1 MKKKIGSLLTAALV
15 TATAFT
21 LTPGGAAAADVM
33 TVVSGGGTALVG
45 GNAVDKNGPHI
56 SGQEALK
63 IVRAAFPYLPAEGE
77 PRIDLEED
85 DYRGRTV
92 WRVSTEERP
101 SYRPGPPPGYSAAVD
116 AATGEILEMH
126 WRPVPRAGAQEIK
139 GVISREKARAVAESL
154 ARRLQPEKF
163 ARMTANPSP
172 SAYPGYRWPV
182 LDAAYHFSWSRTHDG
197 IPVGDDG
204 LHIAVDALTGLVTG
218 YTLLWLDDLKLP
230 PAGAV
235 LPAGEIPAKVA
246 AKAGMVLVYEVFPGG
261 AAPAQVRPVYQVN
274 TRYAYLVDARTG
286 DFLNFQGEPVKEC
299 ALYAPEDYAHIGG
312 EGNPPAPGAGID
324 PARAREAAER
334 FFKLLGYEGPV
345 ERSGSGVSTGPLGRQ
360 ASWYYTLRL
369 EGQDGPMPHVGV
381 DSATGEVVEFHD
393 DAFRTLR
400 PDPGEKRLTRD
411 EALAVARDF
420 IQKVSPACAGH
431 VALEKSPPEWRAGED
446 TYSFRFFRV
455 VNGIP
460 FPTDGI
466 GVDIAS
472 DGRVVGYRC
481 EWHRVNFPRP
491 QSVISPAEAA
501 RRWVANAS
509 YELKYHLP
517 RTDDGRPCA
526 GAQLVYFLKEAV
538 AVDAVTGQV
547 LGPDGRPLGS
557 PAPGYDFRGSRAADY
572 LQLLAE
578 RGLLPPPEKFAPSA
592 PVTRR
597 EAVRVLV
604 AAARRYYGAE
614 EVPTVPS
621 FRDVAPGDADFGTV
635 ETAVALGI
643 VPGGGSFGPDQPLDR
658 KTLAAWLVNAAGY
671 GEVAAIPNR
680 IASPFADTAA
690 LSGREQN
697 YIGLAYGLGLMR
709 GDGTARFR
717 PDEPVTWEELAAAV
731 IRALPLTRP
740 MPDKL

>member
-1 MKKKIGSLLTAALV
+1 MSIPAENIFSKQGGPFISLRYLYATAVWRRAKEAGLLPVVLHFAGEKEFSMKREKHEKRKTGGRIKVKKKIGSLLTVALV
-15 TATAFT
+15 IATAFI
-21 LTPGGAAAADVM
+21 LAPGGAAAADAK
-33 TVVSGGGTALVG
+33 TVVPHGGAAPVEES
-45 GNAVDKNGPHI
+45 AVNKNGPPI

-85 DYRGRTV
+85 TYRGRTV
-92 WRVSTEERP
+92 WRIDAEERP
-101 SYRPGPPPGYSAAVD
+101 SYRPVPPPGYHATVD

-126 WRPVPRAGAQEIK
+126 WRPAPPAGVQEIK

-172 SAYPGYRWPV
+172 SAYLGYGRPA

-204 LHIAVDALTGLVTG
+204 LHISVDAVTGLVTG
-218 YTLLWLDDLKLP
+218 YTLLWREDIKLS

-235 LPAGEIPAKVA
+235 LPAGEVPAKVA
-246 AKAGMVLVYEVFPGG
+246 AKAGTVLVYAVFPGG
-261 AAPAQVRPVYQVN
+261 AAPAQVRPVYQIN
-274 TRYAYLVDARTG
+274 SRYAYMVDARTG
-286 DFLNFQGEPVKEC
+286 DFLNFQGEPVREC
-299 ALYAPEDYAHIGG
+299 VLYAPEDYAHIGG
-312 EGNPPAPGAGID
+312 EGNPPVPGAGVD
-324 PARAREAAER
+324 PLKAREAAER
-334 FFKLLGYEGPV
+334 FFRLLGYEGPV
-345 ERSGSGVSTGPLGRQ
+345 ERSGSGVSTGPLGRR
-360 ASWYYTLRL
+360 ASWYYALRA
-369 EGQDGPMPHVGV
+369 EGQDGPVPHVGV

-393 DAFRTLR
+393 YAFRALR
-400 PDPGEKRLTRD
+400 SDAGEKRLTRE

-420 IQKVSPACAGH
+420 IRKVGPACAGH
-431 VALEKSPPEWRAGED
+431 VALEKSPPEWRRDED
-446 TYSFRFFRV
+446 THSFRFFRV

-466 GVDIAS
+466 EVEIAP

-509 YELKYHLP
+509 YELKYYLP

-526 GAQLVYFLKEAV
+526 EARLVYFLREAV

-557 PAPGYDFRGSRAADY
+557 PASGYDFRGSQAADY

-578 RGLLPPPEKFAPSA
+578 SGLLPPPEKFAPSA

-597 EAVRVLV
+597 EAVRALV
-604 AAARRYYGAE
+604 AATRRYYGTE
-614 EVPTVPS
+614 EVPSSPS
-621 FRDVAPGDADFGTV
+621 FRDVAPGDPDFGTV
-635 ETAVALGI
+635 ETAVALCI
-643 VPGGGSFGPDQPLDR
+643 VPGGGSFG
-658 KTLAAWLVNAAGY
+658 
-671 GEVAAIPNR
+671 
-680 IASPFADTAA
+680 S
-690 LSGREQN
+690 
-697 YIGLAYGLGLMR
+697 
-709 GDGTARFR
+709 
-717 PDEPVTWEELAAAV
+717 EE
-731 IRALPLTRP
+731 
-740 MPDKL
+740 

>member
-1 MKKKIGSLLTAALV
+1 
-15 TATAFT
+15 
-21 LTPGGAAAADVM
+21 
-33 TVVSGGGTALVG
+33 VG
-45 GNAVDKNGPHI
+45 G
-56 SGQEALK
+56 
-63 IVRAAFPYLPAEGE
+63 
-77 PRIDLEED
+77 
-85 DYRGRTV
+85 
-92 WRVSTEERP
+92 
-101 SYRPGPPPGYSAAVD
+101 
-116 AATGEILEMH
+116 
-126 WRPVPRAGAQEIK
+126 
-139 GVISREKARAVAESL
+139 
-154 ARRLQPEKF
+154 
-163 ARMTANPSP
+163 
-172 SAYPGYRWPV
+172 
-182 LDAAYHFSWSRTHDG
+182 
-197 IPVGDDG
+197 DG
-204 LHIAVDALTGLVTG
+204 LHIAVDALTGLVTS

-230 PAGAV
+230 PTGAV
-235 LPAGEIPAKVA
+235 LPAGEVPARVA
-246 AKAGMVLVYEVFPGG
+246 AKAGTALVYEVFSDG
-261 AAPAQVRPVYQVN
+261 AAPAQVRPVYQIN
-274 TRYAYLVDARTG
+274 SRYAYLVDARTG

-299 ALYAPEDYAHIGG
+299 VLYAPEDYAHIGG

-324 PARAREAAER
+324 PTRAREAAER
-334 FFKLLGYEGPV
+334 FFRLLGCEGPV
-345 ERSGSGVSTGPLGRQ
+345 ERSGGGVSTGPLGRR
-360 ASWYYTLRL
+360 ASWYYALRL
-369 EGQDGPMPHVGV
+369 EGQDGPVPQVGV
-381 DSATGEVVEFHD
+381 DSATREVVEFHD
-393 DAFRTLR
+393 DAFRALR
-400 PDPGEKRLTRD
+400 SDPGEKRLTRD

-431 VALEKSPPEWRAGED
+431 VALEKSPPEWRRDED

-460 FPTDGI
+460 FPMDGI
-466 GVDIAS
+466 EVDIAS
-472 DGRVVGYRC
+472 NGRVVGYRC

-491 QSVISPAEAA
+491 QNVISPAEAA

-526 GAQLVYFLKEAV
+526 EARLVYFLKEAV

-578 RGLLPPPEKFAPSA
+578 SGLLPPPEKFAPSA
-592 PVTRR
+592 PVARR

-614 EVPTVPS
+614 EVPAVPS

-680 IASPFADTAA
+680 ITSPFADTAP

-697 YIGLAYGLGLMR
+697 YIGLAYGLGFMR
-709 GDGTARFR
+709 GDETGRFR
-717 PDEPVTWEELAAAV
+717 PDDPVTWEELAAAV

-740 MPDKL
+740 MPDML